1 MNNEYNGWPNHMT
14 WSMSLYCESSDDV
27 RSLREHLEDIA
38 ADLPLPAMDLLTS
51 AIAEV
56 DWHRLEQAFSPADAS
71 DDASDDESED

>member
-1 MNNEYNGWPNHMT
+1 MTTYNGWPNHET
-14 WSMSLYCESSDDV
+14 WAMSLYCESLDDV
-27 RSLREHLEDIA
+27 RFLREHLEEIA

-56 DWHRLEQAFSPADAS
+56 DWHRLEQAFSPADN